1 MKKQFDGPS
10 FVNPNH
16 TSHVLNPN
24 STYQK
29 PNINVT
35 INNKLNSNDSSNRF
49 GKGGILY

>member
-35 INNKLNSNDSSNRF
+35 TNNKPYNGDSSNRF
-49 GKGGILY
+49 GRGSIFS

>member
-1 MKKQFDGPS
+1 MKKPFDGPS

-29 PNINVT
+29 PNINIT
-35 INNKLNSNDSSNRF
+35 TTNKVQNSNQPNRF
-49 GKGGILY
+49 GKGGIIY

>member
-1 MKKQFDGPS
+1 MRKQFDGPS

-24 STYQK
+24 SSYQK

-35 INNKLNSNDSSNRF
+35 ISNKGYNAESSDRF
-49 GKGGILY
+49 GKGGIFY